1 MALGW
6 DCMADVNLL
15 RAEPG
20 MFGRVA
26 SDPTVSRLIDTLAA
40 DAEHAF
46 GGNRGCARSGQSAGV
61 GAGR

>member
-1 MALGW
+1 LALGW

-26 SDPTVSRLIDTLAA
+26 SDPTV
-40 DAEHAF
+40 
-46 GGNRGCARSGQSAGV
+46 
-61 GAGR
+61 